1 MMLGR
6 DGLDPLFLQIKEAQ
20 PSVLERFVGRSRF
33 ANNGQRV
40 VSGQRL
46 IQESSDIF
54 LGWVRVEG
62 IDEQRRDFYVR
73 QLRDWKTSAAI
84 ETQTPSTMSVYGRLC
99 GWTLARAH
107 ARSGDRVAIG
117 AYLGKS
123 DVFDRALATFTERY
137 ADQTE
142 RDHEALAQAVSQG
155 RIRAE
160 TGV

>member
-1 MMLGR
+1 
-6 DGLDPLFLQIKEAQ
+6 
-20 PSVLERFVGRSRF
+20 
-33 ANNGQRV
+33 
-40 VSGQRL
+40 
-46 IQESSDIF
+46 
-54 LGWVRVEG
+54 
-62 IDEQRRDFYVR
+62 
-73 QLRDWKTSAAI
+73 
-84 ETQTPSTMSVYGRLC
+84 MSVYGRLC